1 MRLIFAGTP
10 EFALPALRALVGSP
24 HEIVAVFT
32 QPDRPA
38 GRGRTLRSS
47 PVKRF
52 AEQHGL
58 PVYQPASLDTRD
70 PEQAIAALHA
80 EVMVVAAYGLLLPRA
95 ILNQPRF
102 GCINIHASLLP
113 RWRGAAPVQRAI
125 LAGDDQ
131 SGVTMMQMTP
141 GLDTGDILMRWP
153 TPITAEDTAQTLHDR
168 LAELGAG
175 ALLVTLEK
183 IETDTLSPLAQN
195 DREATYAAKLEK
207 YEAEIDWR
215 DNAAASSR
223 QSISASYFSSLAA
236 YVASRSFCAR
246 GESVS
251 VSIFSRV
258 TSSAP
263 APSSAS
269 RSCRVWAVSSAVM
282 GVGHRMRISPVSR
295 PGAICIMVTPD
306 WSSPARIARCTGAA
320 PRQRG
325 SSEA

>member
-47 PVKRF
+47 PVKRC

-131 SGVTMMQMTP
+131 SGVTMMQMAP

-215 DNAAASSR
+215 DDAAALSRRVRALAPWPVAQTHYDGKPLRVWQALELPGKSVAYPGYVIAASR
-223 QSISASYFSSLAA
+223 QGIDVATGNGVLRLLKVQLPGRQPISAADF
-236 YVASRSFCAR
+236 VNTHT
-246 GESVS
+246 
-251 VSIFSRV
+251 IK
-258 TSSAP
+258 
-263 APSSAS
+263 
-269 RSCRVWAVSSAVM
+269 
-282 GVGHRMRISPVSR
+282 
-295 PGAICIMVTPD
+295 
-306 WSSPARIARCTGAA
+306 
-320 PRQRG
+320 G
-325 SSEA
+325 SDLPC

>member
-10 EFALPALRALVGSP
+10 AFALPALRALVGSP

-32 QPDRPA
+32 QPDRQA

-58 PVYQPASLDTRD
+58 PVYQPASLATRD
-70 PEQAIAALHA
+70 AEQTIATLHA

-131 SGVTMMQMTP
+131 SGVTIMQMAP
-141 GLDTGDILMRWP
+141 CLDTGDILMQWL
-153 TPITAEDTAQTLHDR
+153 TPITAEDSAQTLHDR

-175 ALLVTLEK
+175 ALLATLEK

-207 YEAEIDWR
+207 SDAEIDWR
-215 DNAAASSR
+215 DDAAALSR
-223 QSISASYFSSLAA
+223 RVRALAPRPVAQTHYDGKPLRVWQALELLGKSVARPGHVIAATRQGIDVATGNGVLRLLKVQLPGRRPISAADF
-236 YVASRSFCAR
+236 VNTH
-246 GESVS
+246 
-251 VSIFSRV
+251 SIEGMQF
-258 TSSAP
+258 P
-263 APSSAS
+263 
-269 RSCRVWAVSSAVM
+269 
-282 GVGHRMRISPVSR
+282 
-295 PGAICIMVTPD
+295 
-306 WSSPARIARCTGAA
+306 
-320 PRQRG
+320 
-325 SSEA
+325 